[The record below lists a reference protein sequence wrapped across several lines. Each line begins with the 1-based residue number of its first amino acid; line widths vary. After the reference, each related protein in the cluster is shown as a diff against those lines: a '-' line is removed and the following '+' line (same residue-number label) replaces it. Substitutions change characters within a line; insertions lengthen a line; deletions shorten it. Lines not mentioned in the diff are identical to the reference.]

1 MEDASQRRITM
12 EVLFSDEYA
21 KKLENLAKARA
32 EEAAEAALNE
42 FPQPKQLTWT
52 EFDRPTE
59 RKLAFDVVEKL
70 PSSIRTVLYFL
81 NSRPMLNFLEILTG
95 IKGVI
100 PDPYYVGGGL
110 HQIKPGGNLEVHAD
124 FNNHTTLKL
133 D

>member
-1 MEDASQRRITM
+1 MEVASQRRNTM

-21 KKLENLAKARA
+21 QKLENLAKERA
-32 EEAAEAALNE
+32 EEYKHAKPFPHMYFDNFLPEEAAEAALNE

-95 IKGVI
+95 IKG
-100 PDPYYVGGGL
+100 
-110 HQIKPGGNLEVHAD
+110 
-124 FNNHTTLKL
+124 
-133 D
+133 